1 MHTQTVG
8 ATLINLYQVV
18 YKTSQ
23 DTYHSL
29 TPFVLSTTSST
40 IPSHVS
46 SSSALDLEVTPPCA
60 GGCVG
65 GFDDFVECDVPF
77 AMSLLLC
84 YYYRHHVWRY
94 DVTPIEWV
102 LDEYVLKRLLGRGG
116 VLDLCQGS
124 S

>member
-84 YYYRHHVWRY
+84 PFCYA
-94 DVTPIEWV
+94 TTTATMCGAMMSPQ
-102 LDEYVLKRLLGRGG
+102 LSG
-116 VLDLCQGS
+116 C
-124 S
+124 